1 MTIGLIE
8 DLITSTS
15 LADLRSERDRQAQ
28 RVEEVKHRRDNILQE
43 LTVANGSY
51 LMAQQMVAIKEAMEP
66 KPAQSPTKESSNGDS
81 PTGRES
87 VLQVIR
93 EKPGLRPQGIRDAG
107 EGKVRFHHTAK
118 VEREGTGRSKEGR
131 LFCQVIFENP
141 QRRELQP

>member
-93 EKPGLRPQGIRDAG
+93 EKPGLRPQGIRDAL
-107 EGKVRFHHTAK
+107 EAK
-118 VEREGTGRSKEGR
+118 RIVVKEKYVSTILQRLKEKELVEVKKGGYFVK
-131 LFCQVIFENP
+131 
-141 QRRELQP
+141 